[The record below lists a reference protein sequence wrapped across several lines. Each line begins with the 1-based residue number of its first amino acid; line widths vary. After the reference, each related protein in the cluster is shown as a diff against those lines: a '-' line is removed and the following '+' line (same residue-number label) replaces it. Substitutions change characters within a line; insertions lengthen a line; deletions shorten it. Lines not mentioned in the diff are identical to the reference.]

1 MEMAANL
8 TAFLFPFIAS
18 SICLVFSILFLIINC
33 MLRKEMAFLGFS
45 LISFVVALNQ
55 FAVGMQIF
63 LFPFDFSA
71 SFLWLKIQYVAM
83 AILIFSSVYFVYLL
97 LEKKIKTPMIYATFL
112 VSLLFIP
119 LVFSP
124 FFGEVGIDFEG
135 GLIFNPKIVPFAIVA
150 ILIVI
155 TIYCMVLLLLPYFLG
170 KRGKKVM
177 IYFLYAVGGLIL
189 LTFGILEISMDLGL
203 ISQVP
208 FRLSSVG
215 AVFWALAGATVVL
228 IYFYEARISLRK
240 VMIRLSET
248 KKELDKKGKMAIND
262 GLTGLY
268 NRGFF
273 DESLNAE
280 VQDSIKKNRSLTL
293 SMMDLDGFKVIN
305 DTLGHLMGDHI
316 LSEIAEVIKNSS
328 RASDLPARYGGEEF
342 AVILP
347 NTNVSEARMVA
358 ERIRENIE
366 AIDFIV
372 EGKPT
377 TSITISVG
385 IAPLKGSDLAADLI
399 ERADKALYAA
409 KKRGGNRVSVSK

>member
-1 MEMAANL
+1 MEMTSNM

-18 SICLVFSILFLIINC
+18 SICLMFSVLFTITNC
-33 MLRKEMAFLGFS
+33 IFRREKAFFGFS

-55 FAVGMQIF
+55 FAVGMKTF
-63 LFPFDFSA
+63 LFPFDYSA

-97 LEKKIKTPMIYATFL
+97 LERKIKAPMIYATFL
-112 VSLLFIP
+112 VSLLLIP

-124 FFGEVGIDFEG
+124 FFGEVGIDSEG
-135 GLIFNPKIVPFAIVA
+135 GFIFNPKIVPFAIAA
-150 ILIVI
+150 ILIVV
-155 TIYCMVLLLLPYFLG
+155 TIYCLVLLLIPYFLG

-177 IYFLYAVGGLIL
+177 VYFLYAVGGLIL
-189 LTFGILEISMDLGL
+189 FTFGILEISMDWGL

-215 AVFWALAGATVVL
+215 AVFWVLAGATVVL
-228 IYFYEARISLRK
+228 VYFYEARISLKK

-248 KKELDKKGKMAIND
+248 KKELDKKVKMAIND

-280 VQDSIKKNRSLTL
+280 VQDSIENNRSLTL
-293 SMMDLDGFKVIN
+293 LMMDLDDFKAVN
-305 DTLGHLMGDHI
+305 DTLGHLMGDYV
-316 LSEIAEVIKNSS
+316 LSEIAAIIKNNN

-347 NTNVSEARMVA
+347 NTNISEARMVA

-366 AIDFIV
+366 AIEFIV
-372 EGKPT
+372 EGKPK

-385 IAPLKGSDLAADLI
+385 IAPLKGSDLASDLLG
-399 ERADKALYAA
+399 RADKALYAA
-409 KKRGGNRVSVSK
+409 KKRGGNSVSVSK

>member
-1 MEMAANL
+1 MGMTANM

-18 SICLVFSILFLIINC
+18 SICLMFSVLFTITNC
-33 MLRKEMAFLGFS
+33 IFRGEKAFFGFS

-55 FAVGMQIF
+55 FAVGMQTF
-63 LFPFDFSA
+63 VFPFDFSA

-83 AILIFSSVYFVYLL
+83 AVLIFSSVYFVYLL
-97 LEKKIKTPMIYATFL
+97 LERKIKAPMIYASLL

-124 FFGEVGIDFEG
+124 FFGEAGIDSG
-135 GLIFNPKIVPFAIVA
+135 GGFIFNPKIVPFAIAA
-150 ILIVI
+150 ILIAV
-155 TIYCMVLLLLPYFLG
+155 TIYCLVILILPYFLG
-170 KRGKKVM
+170 DRGKKVM
-177 IYFLYAVGGLIL
+177 VYFLYAVGGLVL
-189 LTFGILEISMDLGL
+189 LTFGILEIFMDWGL
-203 ISQVP
+203 FPDVT
-208 FRLSSVG
+208 FRLSSIG
-215 AVFWALAGATVVL
+215 AVFWVLAGATVVL
-228 IYFYEARISLRK
+228 IYFYEARMSLSK

-248 KKELDKKGKMAIND
+248 KKELDRKGKMAIND

-280 VQDSIKKNRSLTL
+280 VQDSIKKNKSLTL
-293 SMMDLDGFKVIN
+293 LMMDIDGFKVVN
-305 DTLGHLMGDHI
+305 DTLGHLMGDYV
-316 LSEIAEVIKNSS
+316 LSEIAAVIKNSS

-342 AVILP
+342 VVILP

-366 AIDFIV
+366 GIDFVV
-372 EGKPT
+372 EGKPK

-385 IAPLKGSDLAADLI
+385 IASLKGSDLTKDII